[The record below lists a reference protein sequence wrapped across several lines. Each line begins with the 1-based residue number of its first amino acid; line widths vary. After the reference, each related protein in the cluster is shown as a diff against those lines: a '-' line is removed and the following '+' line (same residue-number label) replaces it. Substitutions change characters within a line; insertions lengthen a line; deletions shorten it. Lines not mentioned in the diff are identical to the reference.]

1 MYWYLILGRT
11 DSRSDAGNRQ
21 ACHGILD
28 QVWAARPEEGG
39 GLGVFP
45 RIVARV
51 VDAADGRRRS
61 SVSVLE
67 AQEIHGVL
75 WFNGDE
81 YLPCHGADGE
91 LPRAV
96 TWGRLC
102 AGRKEGWDSAMG
114 SGVVD

>member
-1 MYWYLILGRT
+1 MILGRT
-11 DSRSDAGNRQ
+11 DSRSDAGNSQ

-28 QVWAARPEEGG
+28 QVWAAGAEEGG

-61 SVSVLE
+61 SVSALE
-67 AQEIHGVL
+67 AREIYGVL
-75 WFNGDE
+75 WFNGGG
-81 YLPCHGADGE
+81 YLPCHVAEGE

-102 AGRKEGWDSAMG
+102 AGRKESWDSVMG
-114 SGVVD
+114 SGVTD

>member
-1 MYWYLILGRT
+1 MYWWLVLGRT
-11 DSRSDAGNRQ
+11 DSRSNAGNRQ

-28 QVWAARPEEGG
+28 QVRAAGAEEGG

-67 AQEIHGVL
+67 AREMHGHVL
-75 WFNGDE
+75 GFHGDE
-81 YLPCHGADGE
+81 YLPCHGAE
-91 LPRAV
+91 NKLPRAV
-96 TWGRLC
+96 T
-102 AGRKEGWDSAMG
+102 
-114 SGVVD
+114 

>member
-1 MYWYLILGRT
+1 MYWWLVLGRT
-11 DSRSDAGNRQ
+11 DSRSNAGNRQ

-28 QVWAARPEEGG
+28 QVRAAGAEEGG

-67 AQEIHGVL
+67 ARDMHDVL
-75 WFNGDE
+75 WFDGDE
-81 YLPCHGADGE
+81 YLPCHGAESE

-96 TWGRLC
+96 TWERLC
-102 AGRKEGWDSAMG
+102 AGRKESWDSAMG
-114 SGVVD
+114 SGVGD